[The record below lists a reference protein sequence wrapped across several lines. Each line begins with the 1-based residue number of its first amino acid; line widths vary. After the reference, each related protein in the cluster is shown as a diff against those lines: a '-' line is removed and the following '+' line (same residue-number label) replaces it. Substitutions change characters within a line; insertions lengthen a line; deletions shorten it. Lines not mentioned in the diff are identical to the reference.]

1 MKDLKFKAKD
11 INDKWVYGFYHRLYD
26 IDMECFHD
34 YIIDYDGIDTPID
47 GDTIC
52 RFTGELDREGHEIY
66 EHDIVHYENDYDT
79 CYEVVYD
86 EHKFRLERENCK
98 CWWAKYYN
106 AKYVTVIDNVF

>member
-34 YIIDYDGIDTPID
+34 YIIDYDGVDTPID
-47 GDTIC
+47 GDTVC

-66 EHDIVHYENDYDT
+66 EYDIVTIHDDHIYYR
-79 CYEVVYD
+79 VVYSN
-86 EHKFRLERENCK
+86 HGFRLKREDK
-98 CWWAKYYN
+98 LTDYEAD
-106 AKYVTVIDNVF
+106 YVTVIDNIF